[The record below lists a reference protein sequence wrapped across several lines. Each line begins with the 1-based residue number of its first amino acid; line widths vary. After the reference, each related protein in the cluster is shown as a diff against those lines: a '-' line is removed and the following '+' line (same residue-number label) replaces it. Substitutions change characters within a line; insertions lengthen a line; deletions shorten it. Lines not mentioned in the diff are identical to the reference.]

1 MPASSP
7 NNTGGADSAGTFP
20 PLRNVAR
27 ERMQAGRPA
36 LGVGVRLSRSV
47 EIARIMRRAG
57 YHWLFMDLEHGAM
70 SLETAAQIAIAALDS
85 QITPMVRIPKG
96 AFSMATRLLD
106 NGALG
111 IVVPSVD
118 SAGEAREIVRQLRY
132 PPAGQRS
139 ISSNVPQFD
148 YVGGQVGTLVST
160 LNQLNLVVVM
170 IETEAGLAAMDE
182 IAAVPGV
189 DVLLIGTND
198 LCANLGIAGQFTHPR
213 VEAAYAALVAAC
225 NRHGK
230 WAGVAGIRDAQVMRR
245 HIDAGVR
252 LVLAGTDLT
261 LMAQAAT
268 QQAAQLEPATK

>member
-7 NNTGGADSAGTFP
+7 NNASKDGAFP
-20 PLRNVAR
+20 TLRNVAR
-27 ERMQAGRPA
+27 ERMETGEPA

-70 SLETAAQIAIAALDS
+70 SLETAAQISITALDNG
-85 QITPMVRIPKG
+85 ITPMVRIPKG
-96 AFSMATRLLD
+96 AFSMATRMMD

-111 IVVPSVD
+111 IVVPSVNNAD
-118 SAGEAREIVRQLRY
+118 EASEIVRQLRY
-132 PPAGQRS
+132 PPEGLRS

-148 YVGGQVGTLVST
+148 YVGVQVDVLVAT
-160 LNQLNLVVVM
+160 LNRLNLIVVM
-170 IETEAGLAAMDE
+170 IETENGLANMDA
-182 IAAVPGV
+182 IAAVEGV

-213 VEAAYAALVAAC
+213 VESAYVDLLAAC
-225 NRHGK
+225 NKHGK
-230 WAGVAGIRDAQVMRR
+230 WAGVAGIRSPEVMRR

-268 QQAAQLEPATK
+268 QQAKSLLEPR

>member
-7 NNTGGADSAGTFP
+7 NNASKDGAFP
-20 PLRNVAR
+20 TLRNVAR
-27 ERMQAGRPA
+27 ERMETGEPA

-70 SLETAAQIAIAALDS
+70 SLETAAQISITALDNG
-85 QITPMVRIPKG
+85 ITPMVRIPKG
-96 AFSMATRLLD
+96 AFSMATRMMD
-106 NGALG
+106 NGTLG
-111 IVVPSVD
+111 IVVPSVNNPD
-118 SAGEAREIVRQLRY
+118 EAREIVRQLRY
-132 PPAGQRS
+132 PPEGLRS

-148 YVGGQVGTLVST
+148 YVGVQVDVLVAT
-160 LNQLNLVVVM
+160 LNRLNLVVVM
-170 IETEAGLAAMDE
+170 IETENGLANMDA
-182 IAAVPGV
+182 IAAVQGV

-198 LCANLGIAGQFTHPR
+198 LCANLGIPGQFTHPR
-213 VEAAYAALVAAC
+213 VEAAYVDLLAAC
-225 NRHGK
+225 NKHGK
-230 WAGVAGIRDAQVMRR
+230 WAGVAGIRSPEVMRR

-268 QQAAQLEPATK
+268 QQAKSLLEPR

>member
-7 NNTGGADSAGTFP
+7 NNASKDGAFP
-20 PLRNVAR
+20 TLRNVAR
-27 ERMQAGRPA
+27 ERMETGEPA

-57 YHWLFMDLEHGAM
+57 YHWLFMDMEHGAM
-70 SLETAAQIAIAALDS
+70 SLETAAQISITALDNG
-85 QITPMVRIPKG
+85 ITPMVRIPKG
-96 AFSMATRLLD
+96 AFSMATRMMD

-111 IVVPSVD
+111 IVVPSVNNAD
-118 SAGEAREIVRQLRY
+118 EAREIVRQLRY
-132 PPAGQRS
+132 PPEGLRS

-148 YVGGQVGTLVST
+148 YVGVQVDVLVAT
-160 LNQLNLVVVM
+160 LNRLNLIVVM
-170 IETEAGLAAMDE
+170 IETENGLANMDA
-182 IAAVPGV
+182 IAAVQGV

-198 LCANLGIAGQFTHPR
+198 LCANLGIPGQFTHPR
-213 VEAAYAALVAAC
+213 VEAAYVDLLAAC
-225 NRHGK
+225 NKHGK
-230 WAGVAGIRDAQVMRR
+230 WAGVAGIRSPEVMRR

-268 QQAAQLEPATK
+268 QQAKSLLEPR

>member
-7 NNTGGADSAGTFP
+7 NNASKDGAFP
-20 PLRNVAR
+20 TLRNVAR
-27 ERMQAGRPA
+27 ERMETGEPA

-70 SLETAAQIAIAALDS
+70 SLETAAQISITALDNG
-85 QITPMVRIPKG
+85 ITPMVRIPKG
-96 AFSMATRLLD
+96 AFSMATRMMD

-111 IVVPSVD
+111 IVVPSVNNPD
-118 SAGEAREIVRQLRY
+118 EAREIVRQLRY
-132 PPAGQRS
+132 PPEGLRS

-148 YVGGQVGTLVST
+148 YVGVQVDVLVAT
-160 LNQLNLVVVM
+160 LNRLNLIVVM
-170 IETEAGLAAMDE
+170 IETENGLANMDA
-182 IAAVPGV
+182 IAAVQGV

-198 LCANLGIAGQFTHPR
+198 LCANLGIPGQFTHPR
-213 VEAAYAALVAAC
+213 VEAAYVDLLAAC
-225 NRHGK
+225 NKHGK
-230 WAGVAGIRDAQVMRR
+230 WAGVAGIRSPEVMRR

-268 QQAAQLEPATK
+268 QQAKSLLEPR

>member
-7 NNTGGADSAGTFP
+7 NNASKDGAFP
-20 PLRNVAR
+20 TLRNVAR
-27 ERMQAGRPA
+27 ERMETGEPA

-57 YHWLFMDLEHGAM
+57 YHWLFMDMEHGAM
-70 SLETAAQIAIAALDS
+70 SLETAAQISITALDNG
-85 QITPMVRIPKG
+85 ITPMVRIPKG
-96 AFSMATRLLD
+96 AFSMATRMMD

-111 IVVPSVD
+111 IVVPSVNNAD
-118 SAGEAREIVRQLRY
+118 EANEIVRQLRY
-132 PPAGQRS
+132 PPEGLRS

-148 YVGGQVGTLVST
+148 YVGVQVDVLVAT
-160 LNQLNLVVVM
+160 LNRLNLIVVM
-170 IETEAGLAAMDE
+170 IETENGLANMDA
-182 IAAVPGV
+182 IAAVEGV

-213 VEAAYAALVAAC
+213 VEAAYVDLLAAC
-225 NRHGK
+225 NKHGK
-230 WAGVAGIRDAQVMRR
+230 WAGVAGIRSPEVMRR

-268 QQAAQLEPATK
+268 QQAKSLLGLQ

>member
-7 NNTGGADSAGTFP
+7 NSGGGFP

-27 ERMQAGRPA
+27 ERMEAGEPA

-70 SLETAAQIAIAALDS
+70 SLETAAQISIAALDS
-85 QITPMVRIPKG
+85 GITPMVRIPRG
-96 AFSMATRLLD
+96 EFSMATRMLD

-111 IVVPSVD
+111 IVVPSVE
-118 SAGEAREIVRQLRY
+118 SADEAHEIVQQLRY
-132 PPAGQRS
+132 PPAGRRS

-148 YVGGQVGTLVST
+148 YVGGQVDVLVST
-160 LNQLNLVVVM
+160 LNRLNLVVVM
-170 IETEAGLAAMDE
+170 IETETGLANMDA

-198 LCANLGIAGQFTHPR
+198 LCANLGVAGQFTHPR
-213 VEAAYAALVAAC
+213 VEAAYVDLLAAC

-230 WAGVAGIRDAQVMRR
+230 WAGVAGIRSPETMRR

-268 QQAAQLEPATK
+268 QQAAQLAGAADAARN